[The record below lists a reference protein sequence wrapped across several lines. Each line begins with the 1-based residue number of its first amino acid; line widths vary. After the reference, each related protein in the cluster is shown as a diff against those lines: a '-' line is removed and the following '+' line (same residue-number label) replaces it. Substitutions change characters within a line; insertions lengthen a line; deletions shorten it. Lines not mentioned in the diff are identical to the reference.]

1 MHGKSEKQRMV
12 KQLILMKIDS
22 EISLEKIKGSKLLYN
37 NKNLFFIAA
46 FLLVFIRILSYAW
59 ASDDAYHAYT
69 MSANLLAGNG
79 FTPTPGIRVNVSTCP
94 LWTIAVT
101 LGMALW
107 NNAYAVGMFLNLLF
121 SGIALFMLFKFIY
134 KKDDWLIILSAVT
147 AVLCT
152 SKTYLSYTTSGLENA
167 QILMLSS
174 FYLTVLFKNEYFSKK
189 ELFKIALLEG
199 LIAFT
204 RMDCALIFALT
215 SAYVFLFRY
224 KKDEKDPGKFSLN
237 KLFQV
242 IPIALAG
249 LSPFILWELFS
260 WFYYASFVPNTALA
274 KLNTGFPLSEYLLR
288 GVWYIIAT
296 VNDLVEIYDP
306 FVLFVPILFVVLA
319 VRKIVRDNQSDVK
332 ESCVALGIVFY
343 FFYLV
348 YIGGDFM
355 KGRHFLSLFWIS
367 LISLATKNTF
377 GKVFCAKKYLT
388 IVTCVFLL
396 LFFVGLLSE
405 APCWYCDEQKF
416 YYPCTGL
423 RRVVANYVKTGE
435 LTVVNF
441 KGKKYKGMEWFYGNK
456 LFYEYRLYDPLL
468 SRLPAVHEKNWR
480 VGHMNRKIPDGYEKT
495 LNTGINH
502 IKEEDLAFYYD
513 KLKFILSGDLFDLER
528 LKETMKFNSGTYDQY
543 LHRYIENH
551 DLVNPDKL

>member
-1 MHGKSEKQRMV
+1 MTVKSV
-12 KQLILMKIDS
+12 
-22 EISLEKIKGSKLLYN
+22 LEKIKN
-37 NKNLFFIAA
+37 NEFFTPTAKDLFFIAA

-69 MSANLLAGNG
+69 MSANLLAGKG

-94 LWTIAVT
+94 LWTLVVT
-101 LGMALW
+101 LGMVIW
-107 NNAYAVGMFLNLLF
+107 NNPYAIGMIFNLLF

-174 FYLTVLFKNEYFSKK
+174 FYLTVFFKNEYFFKK

-242 IPIALAG
+242 IPTALAG

-288 GVWYIIAT
+288 GVWYGFTSFFFDAALLLFPVSFIIYNLAANYKNPKILSAT
-296 VNDLVEIYDP
+296 
-306 FVLFVPILFVVLA
+306 
-319 VRKIVRDNQSDVK
+319 
-332 ESCVALGIVFY
+332 LGIVFY
-343 FFYLV
+343 LMYIV

-355 KGRHFLSLFWIS
+355 LGRHFLSLLWVTLFLMFMPVGGRQNIP
-367 LISLATKNTF
+367 F
-377 GKVFCAKKYLT
+377 FCAVIILAFFYDFFQT
-388 IVTCVFLL
+388 DFLKQSYDDY
-396 LFFVGLLSE
+396 VKENS
-405 APCWYCDEQKF
+405 PCWYADEQE
-416 YYPCTGL
+416 YYYKNTGL
-423 RRVVANYVKTGE
+423 IPVVDDYLENGEVTIIKKLRNYGIRW
-435 LTVVNF
+435 F
-441 KGKKYKGMEWFYGNK
+441 HFGKKTS
-456 LFYEYRLYDPLL
+456 YEYRLYDPLL
-468 SRLPAVHEKNWR
+468 SRLPAVHIKKWR
-480 VGHMNRKIPDGYEKT
+480 TGHMRRKIPDGYEKT

-502 IKEEDLAFYYD
+502 IKDEDLAFYYD

-528 LKETMKFNSGTYDQY
+528 LKETVKFNNGTYDQY
-543 LHRYIENH
+543 LHRYIEKH
-551 DLVNPDKL
+551 DLVHYSKP